1 MAWWRPLI
9 ISALA
14 LISVSALSACSSE
27 ESLPPPLPISEDT
40 LVRGREL
47 AEGFGACGFCHAG
60 QGRPGEALSGG
71 RLFVDLYGE
80 VPGPNITLSESGIGS
95 WTEDDVRKFFRG
107 NVRPDGD
114 LVYSPLHK
122 GFEWISDRDLTALIA
137 YLRTQP
143 AHESTA
149 ERREVSFF
157 ERNTTGFFR
166 SKPAVMGYVPQI
178 TTSFKTEYGQYLID
192 SIARCSRCHSSSDT
206 LFSEEG
212 YMAGGREIEINGVM
226 KAAPNITSS
235 KTSGI
240 GEWSEAQIKDFFHTG
255 RTPNGKSVDPAF
267 CPIEFYRR
275 ASPEDIE
282 AAARYIRSIPATE

>member
-71 RLFVDLYGE
+71 RLFVDLYRE

-122 GFEWISDRDLTALIA
+122 GFEWISDRDLTALIV

-275 ASPEDIE
+275 ASAEDIE